1 MPKTKL
7 DYVALKKEFMA
18 SEAVEVKGF
27 FLSNN
32 LPYNRQTRENT
43 K

>member
-7 DYVALKKEFMA
+7 DYVKLKKDFMA
-18 SEAVEVKGF
+18 SPDVEVKGF
-27 FLSNN
+27 FLSKD